1 MLYIII
7 LIEIIH
13 IPFVHETTY
22 YILFFH
28 YICILLIIINIILKK
43 VQPVGW
49 QVSDNVQVSD
59 F

>member
-13 IPFVHETTY
+13 IPFVEKTTY
-22 YILFFH
+22 YILFFR

-43 VQPVGW
+43 V
-49 QVSDNVQVSD
+49 
-59 F
+59 

>member
-1 MLYIII
+1 MHEQMLYIII

-22 YILFFH
+22 YIVFFY

-43 VQPVGW
+43 V
-49 QVSDNVQVSD
+49 
-59 F
+59 